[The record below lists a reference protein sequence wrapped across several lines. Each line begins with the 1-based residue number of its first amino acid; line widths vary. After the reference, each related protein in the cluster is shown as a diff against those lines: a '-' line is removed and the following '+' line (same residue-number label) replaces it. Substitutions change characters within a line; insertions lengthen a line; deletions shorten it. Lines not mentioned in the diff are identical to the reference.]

1 MPYLTYLFDYQV
13 HQMIPRRLRSSAY
26 AISCFTTIAWICAL
40 AHAAEFDP
48 YQLNGGLVSAVAG
61 RNYVVMATDTRL
73 VGDSGYDILT
83 RNHISSRIWTA
94 VDADPVAVS
103 GKDSDRSKA
112 MFSKDGSIYV
122 DFVDSQS
129 THSTSLNTLLS
140 KQTLDFSP
148 VLIGSSGCSA
158 DCEMLKRNIRSDLRA
173 ARHFSQC
180 TAQVGE
186 VALLL
191 SQMLYS
197 RRSFPY
203 YSFCVTAGLNDNDEG
218 RVYVYDAI
226 GSYEQVAVAATGSG
240 RELLQPILDRKF
252 RAIVADKT
260 DRLQAWGSIPLL
272 QVDATKEDAISIL
285 LEGYRAVSEREIS
298 VGDAVVFCVLE
309 TNEEGQV
316 ECQIWSAPLKKH

>member
-1 MPYLTYLFDYQV
+1 VAFV
-13 HQMIPRRLRSSAY
+13 
-26 AISCFTTIAWICAL
+26 
-40 AHAAEFDP
+40 AADFDP

-83 RNHISSRIWTA
+83 RNHVSSRIWTA
-94 VDADPVAVS
+94 VDTDS
-103 GKDSDRSKA
+103 FDSDVSKA
-112 MFSKDGSIYV
+112 MFSRDGSIAV
-122 DFVDSQS
+122 DFSNADSSQ
-129 THSTSLNTLLS
+129 LNSHTILLR
-140 KQTLDFSP
+140 KQTLPNLP

-173 ARHFSQC
+173 AKHFTQC

-197 RRSFPY
+197 RRGFPY
-203 YSFCVTAGLNDNDEG
+203 YSFCVAAGLNENNEG
-218 RVYVYDAI
+218 HVYVYDAI

-252 RAIVADKT
+252 RAIIADKT
-260 DRLQAWGSIPLL
+260 DRLQKWGNIPSF

-298 VGDAVVFCVLE
+298 VGDTVVFCILE
-309 TNEEGQV
+309 KQNDGQI

>member
-1 MPYLTYLFDYQV
+1 MEIRF
-13 HQMIPRRLRSSAY
+13 SKGF
-26 AISCFTTIAWICAL
+26 ISCIIGWVCSIAFV
-40 AHAAEFDP
+40 AADFDP

-61 RNYVVMATDTRL
+61 RNYVVIATDTRL

-83 RNHISSRIWTA
+83 RNHVSSRIWTA
-94 VDADPVAVS
+94 VDTNSP
-103 GKDSDRSKA
+103 DSSTSNDVTKA
-112 MFSKDGSIYV
+112 MFSKDGSIAV
-122 DFVDSQS
+122 DFPDAKFAQLNS
-129 THSTSLNTLLS
+129 HNTLLS
-140 KQTLDFSP
+140 KQTLPSSP

-173 ARHFSQC
+173 AKYFTQC

-197 RRSFPY
+197 RRGFPY
-203 YSFCVTAGLNDNDEG
+203 YSFCVTAGLNDKDEG
-218 RVYVYDAI
+218 HVFVYDAI

-252 RAIVADKT
+252 RAIVADKA
-260 DRLQAWGSIPLL
+260 DRLQKWGNIPSF

-298 VGDAVVFCVLE
+298 VGDAVVFCILE
-309 TNEEGQV
+309 KQKDGQV
-316 ECQIWSAPLKKH
+316 ECQLWSAPLKKQ

>member
-1 MPYLTYLFDYQV
+1 MKIRFNRGF
-13 HQMIPRRLRSSAY
+13 IPCIILWVCSVA
-26 AISCFTTIAWICAL
+26 FV
-40 AHAAEFDP
+40 AADFDP

-83 RNHISSRIWTA
+83 RNHVSSRIWTA
-94 VDADPVAVS
+94 VDTDS
-103 GKDSDRSKA
+103 FDSDVSKA
-112 MFSKDGSIYV
+112 MFSRDGSIAV
-122 DFVDSQS
+122 DFSNADSSQ
-129 THSTSLNTLLS
+129 LNSHTILLR
-140 KQTLDFSP
+140 KQTLPNLP

-173 ARHFSQC
+173 AKHFTQC

-197 RRSFPY
+197 RRGFPY
-203 YSFCVTAGLNDNDEG
+203 YSFCVAAGLNENNEG
-218 RVYVYDAI
+218 HVYVYDAI

-252 RAIVADKT
+252 RAIIADKT
-260 DRLQAWGSIPLL
+260 DRLQKWGNIPSF

-298 VGDAVVFCVLE
+298 VGDTVVFCILE
-309 TNEEGQV
+309 KQNDGQI